1 MSVFLESEAWSTGGS
16 WGFWSTDGPT
26 GNWNWR
32 GAYQRA
38 GIEGLREVSME

>member
-1 MSVFLESEAWSTGGS
+1 MSVLLESEARSTGGS
-16 WGFWSTDGPT
+16 WGNEKPT

-32 GAYQRA
+32 GACQRA